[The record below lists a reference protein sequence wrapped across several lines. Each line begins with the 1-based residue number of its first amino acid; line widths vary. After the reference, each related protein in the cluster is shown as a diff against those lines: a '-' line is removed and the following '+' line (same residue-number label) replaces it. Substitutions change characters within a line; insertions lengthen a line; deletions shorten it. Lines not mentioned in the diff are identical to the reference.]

1 MSERVEI
8 KRRVEIGKE
17 RIIFLIDNVSGLKL
31 SFFFNNLRPFR
42 KERADLDANFKS
54 HVTNLI

>member
-31 SFFFNNLRPFR
+31 SFFFSTICAHFGRREPIWTQTS
-42 KERADLDANFKS
+42 S
-54 HVTNLI
+54 HTLPI